1 MKSVNAIVMSGVVRD
16 SGSPIRSAGA
26 IGEQVVVNV
35 HLLRERPADIYED
48 PEDQGLCVPRHQ

>member
-1 MKSVNAIVMSGVVRD
+1 MKSVNAIVMSRVVRD
-16 SGSPIRSAGA
+16 SGSPISSAGA

>member
-26 IGEQVVVNV
+26 IDEQVVVNV
-35 HLLRERPADIYED
+35 HLLREA
-48 PEDQGLCVPRHQ
+48 C